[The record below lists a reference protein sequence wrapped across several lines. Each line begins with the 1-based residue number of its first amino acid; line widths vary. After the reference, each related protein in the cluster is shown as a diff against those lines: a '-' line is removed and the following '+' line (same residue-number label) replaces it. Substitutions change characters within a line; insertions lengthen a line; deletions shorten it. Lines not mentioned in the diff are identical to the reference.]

1 MPVVNYNF
9 QAKLTGNSYSHGQG
23 EQTIAPARETTIREA
38 LDHLKTRPNDRFMR
52 THLLKS
58 LTSLKEEGVK
68 LAIEL
73 FKQEPSLPLFGF
85 LVKTGSTSSQ
95 YPAVMAAL
103 QSPGREA
110 GLAMFHRHPSPR
122 VRAVLKGEAI
132 KLTSIWERYFSLNRE
147 HHLAFQSIPG
157 FSLPITADLLPVKN
171 ETAVNL
177 ADFKPEVSASIS
189 FRTGTGLRMV
199 KPMETFTRL
208 ESVLKLFNDQPI
220 SLAQYHGTYFALFF
234 VPSTRRVAVG
244 PHEHTLTGTGHGSG
258 KGLTQQAALVSAV
271 MEALERYSAAEG
283 VGNNWPGGYVTDLSL
298 TQKTLAELRRDGL
311 AALDPNQCNLEYP
324 YENQPLHW
332 VRGEVKNG
340 SGESEIMVPA
350 QIVFEGSNLDEV
362 EVFAASS
369 NGLASGNTLAEAK
382 LHALLEVIERDGDY
396 SMYYQP
402 TRTFA
407 LSAEDKAVG
416 PIIQAYGAKGLN
428 VQLLD
433 LTTEF
438 GVPTYRAFIH
448 LRDQILSGSGAHLD
462 GRIAA
467 FRAIC
472 ELNTKAFI
480 YEKHNR
486 SLTPAARQQADVR
499 TMPFET
505 LPSFSTMNV
514 EEDLALAERLM
525 IANGL
530 PVVYVD
536 LTRADLQIPVV
547 RAIVPGLDL
556 PPVISRRQV
565 KHLLEMFGSEGQ
577 LSDRP

>member
-1 MPVVNYNF
+1 MPVVNYNS
-9 QAKLTGNSYSHGQG
+9 QTKLTGSSYSHGQG
-23 EQTIAPARETTIREA
+23 GQTITPARETTIREA

-52 THLLKS
+52 SHLLKS
-58 LTSLKEEGVK
+58 LISLKEEGIK
-68 LAIEL
+68 LAVEL

-85 LVKTGSTSSQ
+85 LVKTGSSSSQ

-103 QSPGREA
+103 QSLGMQA
-110 GLAMFHRHPSPR
+110 GLEMFRRHPSPS

-132 KLTSIWERYFSLNRE
+132 RLTSIWERYFSLNRE
-147 HHLAFQSIPG
+147 RHLAFQSMPR
-157 FSLPITADLLPVKN
+157 FSLPITTDLLPVKGK
-171 ETAVNL
+171 TAVNL
-177 ADFKPEVSASIS
+177 ANFKPEVSTSIS
-189 FRTGTGLRMV
+189 FRTGTGLRTV
-199 KPMETFTRL
+199 KPMETFARL
-208 ESVLKLFNDQPI
+208 ESVKLFSDNDQSI
-220 SLAQYHGTYFALFF
+220 SLVQYHGTDFALFF
-234 VPSTRRVAVG
+234 APSTRRVAVG

-283 VGNNWPGGYVTDLSL
+283 VGNNWPGGYVADLSL

-311 AALDPNQCNLEYP
+311 AALDPNQFNLEHP
-324 YENQPLHW
+324 YENQSLHW
-332 VRGEVKNG
+332 VKGEVKNG
-340 SGESEIMVPA
+340 SGESKIMVPA
-350 QIVFEGSNLDEV
+350 QIVFENSNLDEV
-362 EVFAASS
+362 EVFLTSS
-369 NGLASGNTLAEAK
+369 NGLASGNTMAEAK

-402 TRTFA
+402 ARTFA
-407 LSAEDKAVG
+407 LSAEDQVVG
-416 PIIQAYGAKGLN
+416 PIIQAYGAKGLS

-448 LRDQILSGSGAHLD
+448 LHEQILSGSGAHLD

-480 YEKHNR
+480 YERHNR
-486 SLTPAARQQADVR
+486 SLTPAAEQRADVR
-499 TMPFET
+499 TRQFET

-530 PVVYVD
+530 SVVYVD
-536 LTRADLQIPVV
+536 LTRADLGIPVV

-565 KHLLEMFGSEGQ
+565 KHLLEMFGSEGTVC
-577 LSDRP
+577 